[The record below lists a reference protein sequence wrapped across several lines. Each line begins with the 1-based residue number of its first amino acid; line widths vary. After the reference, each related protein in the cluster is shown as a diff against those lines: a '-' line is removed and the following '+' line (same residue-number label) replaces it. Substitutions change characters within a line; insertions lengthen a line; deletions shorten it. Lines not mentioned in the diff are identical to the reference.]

1 VSIEPQQLEQ
11 IVRDA
16 VLRHLPSQRRVSA
29 AATLE
34 NGRTA
39 NSSCDLPG
47 AISFKRK
54 LASGE
59 VSYGLWITLESPS
72 LTEIAARMGFD
83 WVVIDAEHGHLDL
96 RVVMEHIRVANLSG
110 MTALVRVSDIH
121 QGLIKR
127 IMDIGADGILVP
139 QARSAEEISAAVR
152 YAKYPPEGIRGIGAE
167 RSTRWASN
175 IGSCV
180 RAANEQTLV
189 IPLLE
194 TAEAGRDLARILELP
209 GIDALFLGPHDFAAT
224 SGHPGTAGHPDVT
237 RRLDALRVQARAA
250 GKPLGIVA
258 FALDDIARRRD
269 EGFTMIG
276 LGFDTGFFIRA
287 AKEALERAGRVIP
300 PNAWH

>member
-1 VSIEPQQLEQ
+1 MATDPNSLEQ

-16 VLRHLPSQRRVSA
+16 VLRHLPGPRRTGTAVQRNAGPGA
-29 AATLE
+29 AP
-34 NGRTA
+34 
-39 NSSCDLPG
+39 CDLPG
-47 AISFKRK
+47 AQSLKRK
-54 LASGE
+54 LAAGE
-59 VSYGLWITLESPS
+59 VTYGLWITLESPS
-72 LTEIAARMGFD
+72 LTEIAARLGFD

-96 RVVMEHIRVANLSG
+96 KVVMEHIRVANLSG
-110 MTALVRVSDIH
+110 LTALVRVSDIQ

-139 QARSAEEISAAVR
+139 QARRAEEMAAAVS

-167 RSTRWASN
+167 RSTRWAAN

-180 RAANEQTLV
+180 QRANDQTLV

-194 TAEAGRDLARILELP
+194 TAEAGRDLDRILQLP

-224 SGHPGTAGHPDVT
+224 SGHPGVAGHPDVT
-237 RRLDALRVQARAA
+237 RRLDEMRQQAGAA

-258 FALDDIARRRD
+258 FALEDIARRRD

-287 AKEALERAGRVIP
+287 AREALERAGKAISPR
-300 PNAWH
+300 AWD

>member
-1 VSIEPQQLEQ
+1 MTIDRETIEE
-11 IVRDA
+11 IVRQVVA
-16 VLRHLPSQRRVSA
+16 QHQSEPVQKGGESGGSL
-29 AATLE
+29 TTE
-34 NGRTA
+34 TA
-39 NSSCDLPG
+39 SSCDLP
-47 AISFKRK
+47 AALSFKRK
-54 LASGE
+54 LAAGE
-59 VSYGLWITLESPS
+59 VTYGLWITLESPS
-72 LTEIAARMGFD
+72 LTEIAARLGFD

-110 MTALVRVSDIH
+110 LTVFVRVSDIQ

-139 QARSAEEISAAVR
+139 QARSAEEIADAVR
-152 YAKYPPEGIRGIGAE
+152 FAKYPPEGIRGIGAE

-175 IGSCV
+175 IESCV
-180 RAANEQTLV
+180 QRANDQTLV

-194 TAEAGRDLARILELP
+194 TAEAGDDLGRILELP

-224 SGHPGTAGHPDVT
+224 SGYPGTAGHPAAVQ
-237 RRLDALRVQARAA
+237 RLGELRHRASAA

-258 FALDDIARRRD
+258 FSPDDIARRRD

-287 AKEALERAGRVIP
+287 AGEALQRAGKNISSQIW
-300 PNAWH
+300 N